1 MTALTLKPESSE
13 SKLFNVTVSDFQ
25 KWVLISGDKI
35 QGTLKYMDE
44 DNSITRAWGEGYFI
58 ALKFLAKDWDEYTSV
73 KVGLDPSVSSGLVE
87 IIDDPDKNGV
97 FKVTNKDGQ
106 KFVIEATNG
115 TETNRQVFDLS
126 ALSFVK

>member
-1 MTALTLKPESSE
+1 MIALTLKPESSE

-58 ALKFLAKDWDEYTSV
+58 ALKFLANDWDEYTSV
-73 KVGLDPSVSSGLVE
+73 RVGLDPSASSGLVE

-97 FKVTNKDGQ
+97 FKITNKDGQ

-115 TETNRQVFDLS
+115 TETKRQEFSLS
-126 ALSFVK
+126 AISFVK

>member
-1 MTALTLKPESSE
+1 MIALTLKPESSE

-44 DNSITRAWGEGYFI
+44 DNSITRACGNGYYL
-58 ALKFLAKDWDEYTSV
+58 ALKFLAKDWDEYTSI

-106 KFVIEATNG
+106 KFVIEAKNG
-115 TETNRQVFDLS
+115 TETKRQVFDLS